1 MLASIDA
8 PTLVVV
14 PLRDHCR
21 QLRDKAAEV
30 GVNVKQVHGGAG
42 GTRNPGVVAAFVAE
56 GGARCVVTTRT
67 SFRDVLAKLEGV
79 RFAKVF
85 FDEAHHI
92 LEYERDAALKLAP
105 SLTLVTA
112 TPPHNTKTDT
122 CWRDAFPAYR
132 MPWEEAIQR
141 NFIVP
146 PRLLFPLIRDGTENG
161 GSYTWETRARWL
173 LDASRVHRGVNN
185 AFVYVNNTDHVD
197 AMVQALKAVHDPER
211 HRPLSRCTFVAITH
225 KTKDRVAL
233 YDKME
238 QNTRGDALVVFVSV
252 FVLDEGIDVRACDA
266 VFLAELPYD
275 DQTPFRL
282 KQSRLLQRACRANR
296 AWGRK
301 ECATVLAWCPS
312 ASRAAEV
319 VEVMEVGMGMEVP
332 VTVLASDALGCG
344 DRCVMAD
351 QVHHAEAVKKEA
363 HERIER
369 RRTKEARGV
378 QAGSYPEVLCAS
390 VERAIAWRDLN
401 GKWADEVRDAPKEEL
416 RIVMKLRGTTNDDAR
431 RRLEAVDRDFFDPYM
446 VRATRLV
453 VDLTLRRHRA
463 NGNKGLVPWPA
474 YSDKTRFDLRSLRH
488 DGFDLWKWFHNCTT
502 KRRNGTLDP
511 TVAAMLDAVDDTWWM
526 DPVTRVIASL
536 EAHWDASRNVVPVVK
551 GSTPYGPPERGL
563 VLDGKWVHN
572 RRTGVKA
579 LLGLPGG
586 KGNDRSTWGQLRRLL
601 RVMPTF
607 VDTNQSASTFG
618 EAGFVS
624 FLKERL
630 GIARDAS
637 AADLDAALARKAAA
651 EDEKAGGEEAAPEV
665 GMKRKRQGE

>member
-1 MLASIDA
+1 
-8 PTLVVV
+8 
-14 PLRDHCR
+14 
-21 QLRDKAAEV
+21 
-30 GVNVKQVHGGAG
+30 
-42 GTRNPGVVAAFVAE
+42 
-56 GGARCVVTTRT
+56 
-67 SFRDVLAKLEGV
+67 V

-92 LEYERDAALKLAP
+92 RPEERDAALTLAP

-112 TPPHNTKTDT
+112 TPPHNTKTDA

-132 MPWEEAIQR
+132 MAWDEAIQR

-146 PRLLFPLIRDGTENG
+146 PRLLFPLIRGGADNG

-173 LDASRVHRGVNN
+173 LDASRVYRGVNN
-185 AFVYVNNTDHVD
+185 AFVYVNSTAHVD
-197 AMVQALKAVHDPER
+197 AMVNALKAVHDPEWHLR
-211 HRPLSRCTFVAITH
+211 RSTFIAITH
-225 KTKDRVAL
+225 QTKDRAAL
-233 YDKME
+233 YKQME

-301 ECATVLAWCPS
+301 ECATVLAWCPN

-319 VEVMEVGMGMEVP
+319 AEVMEVGMSMEAP
-332 VTVLASDALGCG
+332 VTVLASDALGCR

-351 QVHHAEAVKKEA
+351 QVQHAETVTKEA

-378 QAGSYPEVLCAS
+378 EAGEYPEVLRAS

-401 GKWADEVRDAPKEEL
+401 GKWADEVHDAPKEEV
-416 RIVMKLRGTTNDDAR
+416 RIVRKLRWTRNDDAR
-431 RRLEAVDRDFFDPYM
+431 RRLEAVDATFFDSYM
-446 VRATRLV
+446 VRSARLIIEH
-453 VDLTLRRHRA
+453 TLRRHRA
-463 NGNKGLVPWPA
+463 NGERGLVPWPA
-474 YSDKTRFDLRSLRH
+474 FTDKTRFDLHSPSSGH
-488 DGFDLWKWFHNCTT
+488 AGFEARRWFS
-502 KRRNGTLDP
+502 KRVMQRRNGTLDP
-511 TVAAMLDAVDDTWWM
+511 TVVAMLDAIDESWWY
-526 DPVTRVIASL
+526 DPVTRTITSL
-536 EAHWDASRNVVPVVK
+536 EKHWASRNAVPYK
-551 GSTPYGPPERGL
+551 DGSTPYGPVERGL
-563 VLDGKWVHN
+563 VLDGKWVDD
-572 RRTGVKA
+572 RRAGVRH

-586 KGNDRSTWGQLRRLL
+586 GHHRTSWDQLRRLL

-607 VDTNQSASTFG
+607 MDTRKSARTFG
-618 EAGFVS
+618 EAGFVP
-624 FLKERL
+624 FLKNRL
-630 GIARDAS
+630 GLERGAS
-637 AADLDAALARKAAA
+637 ATDLDAALARKAAA
-651 EDEKAGGEEAAPEV
+651 EDETVEGEGAAPEV